1 MPALLKNKI
10 DYPTVFLFLLLA
22 AFGWMNI
29 FSSSFSSADISAF
42 DFDTRA
48 GKQLI
53 WIMVSL
59 ILIIPILF
67 LESHIFSFFSYFIY
81 GFVMFLLIAVL
92 IFGTA
97 VNQSLSWFELWGM
110 RIQPAE
116 FAKYATALALAKYM
130 GEEKF
135 SFKNINHFIKASG
148 IVLLPMLLILLQNDT
163 GSALVFSAFLLV
175 FYREGLHYIFLLL
188 GALFTVLFL
197 LNFYIPHEWIFL
209 SLSLTLLIAFSFF
222 ENRRSL
228 IFKYSL
234 MFLLIILAL
243 LIPVVFFNYSIPL
256 VYIIITAG
264 IITSG
269 YHLIKHFKSKF
280 LPALVAF
287 LIFLSSLFF
296 VFSVN
301 YFFYNF
307 LSEYQRDRIEVFL
320 GLLEDPKGVGYN
332 VHQSEIAIG
341 SGGLTGKGYLEGTQ
355 TKFDFV
361 PEQDTDFIFCT
372 VGEEWGFLGTSTL
385 IILFTLFIYRL
396 IKIAERQR
404 SRFSRVFG
412 YSVAVL
418 IFFHFGVNIA
428 MTIGLAPVIGIPLPF
443 ISYGGSSLWAFT
455 FLVFTLL
462 RLDMKRDEL
471 M

>member
-1 MPALLKNKI
+1 
-10 DYPTVFLFLLLA
+10 
-22 AFGWMNI
+22 
-29 FSSSFSSADISAF
+29 
-42 DFDTRA
+42 
-48 GKQLI
+48 
-53 WIMVSL
+53 
-59 ILIIPILF
+59 
-67 LESHIFSFFSYFIY
+67 
-81 GFVMFLLIAVL
+81 MFLLIAVL